1 MMMPQQPTSETMME
15 NPPMPEPAAPAAPS
29 TNDTIPLD
37 ALAMPDDSEQLVN
50 PEPGDVVSY
59 TIEGKVVSVDG
70 NVAVIQRQTV
80 NGKALEATP
89 QPEDDMAGLEAMAGQ
104 LDNERI

>member
-1 MMMPQQPTSETMME
+1 
-15 NPPMPEPAAPAAPS
+15 
-29 TNDTIPLD
+29 
-37 ALAMPDDSEQLVN
+37 
-50 PEPGDVVSY
+50 
-59 TIEGKVVSVDG
+59 
-70 NVAVIQRQTV
+70 V